1 MQKGDFKR
9 CQDGFGSLSL
19 CLLFE
24 FPALGLLLEPLRV
37 RVDHLGELLHHIVE
51 GVIVSAR
58 EVILADFLVER
69 GQAQQRH
76 NIRVRVL
83 DGDVQRLA
91 PRIVDQVVVGPVLE
105 EQARLAGVAVQ
116 GGQVQGR
123 VALPVRRGRLG
134 AVQYQEFGRHHATR
148 EHSLHKKGVLTI

>member
-1 MQKGDFKR
+1 MTLED
-9 CQDGFGSLSL
+9 SLF
-19 CLLFE
+19 LLFE

-51 GVIVSAR
+51 GIIVSAR
-58 EVILADFLVER
+58 EVILADFLVEG

-76 NIRVRVL
+76 NIRVGIL
-83 DGDVQRLA
+83 NGNVQRLA
-91 PRIVDQVVVGPVLE
+91 TRIVDQVVVGPVLE
-105 EQARLAGVAVQ
+105 QQAGLAGVAVQ

-123 VALPVRRGRLG
+123 VPLPVRRGRLC

-148 EHSLHKKGVLTI
+148 